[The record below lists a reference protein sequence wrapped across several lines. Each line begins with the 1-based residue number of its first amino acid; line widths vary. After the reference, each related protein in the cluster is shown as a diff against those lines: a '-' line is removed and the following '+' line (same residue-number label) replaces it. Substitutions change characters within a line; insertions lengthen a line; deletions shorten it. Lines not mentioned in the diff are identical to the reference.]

1 VIKKN
6 PRPRPCRNRPGAARS
21 IRSRPDPIDPTP
33 RARRSRA
40 RARTRRED
48 RPRIERAKKQ
58 SARVARPPL
67 ARVVAS
73 SSRSRS
79 PIAHPSRETARVLG
93 GLQKL
98 GLISRVTARQTR
110 HTLAVSVAGRTTA
123 RATRSERRRRR
134 TPTRRWFPT
143 DRARTNGARVVAVH
157 RASVPLLLSLLGG
170 RLDGDRRGSLDV
182 RGRDDKH
189 SICFF
194 RARVCR
200 RATRSSRD
208 RDRSPRPITDDGT
221 TSGDSSFH
229 GGLRSTVCSIE
240 FTCHLV
246 RLCMSVNDRVYL
258 CFILLWISIRHQ
270 IWYGMVCG
278 SDTNGRF
285 ASFGDG
291 FHSVIDRCANGR
303 TDERRTDRR
312 RTERRRRR
320 RRAVDACFRRRR
332 RRRRGNIEGG
342 TRTARGRSSSGTLR
356 EEKKTNGRR
365 FRFRFRI
372 LLLLGA
378 IVDRGD
384 VKILQSKG
392 HRTRGTQT
400 NARRR
405 RERNRLGGRRN
416 PRRRPEP
423 ASGDSAFLVVARGGD
438 VSRAR

>member
-1 VIKKN
+1 MVRHTESLIYTKCPKTLRDKKESTPSSVSQPPRGRAIDPIETRPDRSDPSSATIASARAN
-6 PRPRPCRNRPGAARS
+6 TARRRPTHRAREKTIRPR
-21 IRSRPDPIDPTP
+21 
-33 RARRSRA
+33 RASTA
-40 RARTRRED
+40 
-48 RPRIERAKKQ
+48 RPRR
-58 SARVARPPL
+58 
-67 ARVVAS
+67 RVVAS

-79 PIAHPSRETARVLG
+79 PIAHPSSRETARPRR

-98 GLISRVTARQTR
+98 GLISRVTTRQTR

-200 RATRSSRD
+200 RATRLSSRD
-208 RDRSPRPITDDGT
+208 RDRETERPITDDGT
-221 TSGDSSFH
+221 TSGDSSFDE
-229 GGLRSTVCSIE
+229 GLRSTVCSIE

-246 RLCMSVNDRVYL
+246 RLCMSVNDGVYL

-291 FHSVIDRCANGR
+291 FH
-303 TDERRTDRR
+303 
-312 RTERRRRR
+312 
-320 RRAVDACFRRRR
+320 
-332 RRRRGNIEGG
+332 
-342 TRTARGRSSSGTLR
+342 
-356 EEKKTNGRR
+356 
-365 FRFRFRI
+365 
-372 LLLLGA
+372 
-378 IVDRGD
+378 
-384 VKILQSKG
+384 
-392 HRTRGTQT
+392 
-400 NARRR
+400 
-405 RERNRLGGRRN
+405 
-416 PRRRPEP
+416 
-423 ASGDSAFLVVARGGD
+423 
-438 VSRAR
+438 